1 MKYKIFFTDE
11 AKKDLVDIENYSLDK
26 RTSLKYIQNI
36 LKRISLIEDFPKIG
50 ISIKNHVFEDFSNR
64 YLIVGN
70 HVAYYQIN
78 DIDKC
83 VFITGI
89 ISTNTDWKN
98 IVNKDIVLPTK
109 IIARNEILKIQTM
122 DVSMYYDVWRNSLD
136 DNNRKFVPD
145 EVFETLEEASLVV
158 DQIIKN
164 YETQDGPFVYAVIRS
179 EDNMNLGYVQLIN
192 LGDFWE
198 IGYHIAKK
206 FNDKG
211 YATSAVKLFL
221 HYLEKETNLK
231 EIYGIALSANKAS
244 VRVLDKCGFELLYE
258 GNGQYQGNKRK
269 IVKYVKRLSK

>member
-26 RTSLKYIQNI
+26 NTSLKYIQNI

-50 ISIKNHVFEDFSNR
+50 ISIKNHVFEEFSNR

-70 HVAYYQIN
+70 HAAYYQIN
-78 DIDKC
+78 DIAKC
-83 VFITGI
+83 VYITGI
-89 ISTNTDWKN
+89 ISTNTDWKI
-98 IVNKDIVLPTK
+98 IVNKDIVLPSK

-179 EDNMNLGYVQLIN
+179 EDNTNLGYVQLIS

-206 FNDKG
+206 YNDKG

-221 HYLEKETNLK
+221 NYLEKETNLK
-231 EIYGIALSANKAS
+231 DIYGIALSANKAS